1 MKKSEE
7 IDITDDDTTEH
18 KETPSNT
25 HLNPGRVKRSARVRS
40 SGLSDGIVVE
50 EKKIE
55 MAGKKVVDGRVK
67 KGSGA
72 TGRKKA
78 KEEDEVKV
86 IEVVKLE

>member
-7 IDITDDDTTEH
+7 IDITDDEMEN
-18 KETPSNT
+18 KKPPSGT
-25 HLNPGRVKRSARVRS
+25 HLVPGRVKRSARVPS
-40 SGLSDGIVVE
+40 SGLSDEIVLK

-55 MAGKKVVDGRVK
+55 MAGKKVVGGRVM

-86 IEVVKLE
+86 IEVVRLE